1 MKGGGY
7 CREGLGGTGR
17 LQWVF
22 YGQSEGATSQI
33 GVWGQL
39 PNGLT
44 AGRKRFLCQLSANLH
59 WYRPDRLPEI
69 FRKARLRLGRVFVTV
84 VIRRRPYAL
93 LRPDVGV
100 PSLLD
105 EPPAL
110 GEAVAERLRILAVVG
125 KVGELLNVEHME

>member
-1 MKGGGY
+1 MSSASRGSGTRRRMKLRRRDCSRLSTSEIRWSCSSAICSRVAASFTYCCRRMKGGGY

-84 VIRRRPYAL
+84 V
-93 LRPDVGV
+93 
-100 PSLLD
+100 
-105 EPPAL
+105 
-110 GEAVAERLRILAVVG
+110 
-125 KVGELLNVEHME
+125 